1 MSHTFIHRL
10 NTGHIALT
18 PDSILDIL
26 FFLSQPIKR
35 RIPDTFFLLSPLL
48 YAGGGK
54 INLSC
59 ANQSPNTRY
68 VTVSAFCLSF
78 CIFCISP
85 YQELYIA
92 RVCHLNVS
100 KYTVEPK
107 MPNESAGRE
116 ALHTV
121 ETGARGDVNNYCSAP
136 RRGAAAGDPGSLA
149 PGARQ
154 LCGSVGI
161 MGP

>member
-1 MSHTFIHRL
+1 M
-10 NTGHIALT
+10 
-18 PDSILDIL
+18 
-26 FFLSQPIKR
+26 
-35 RIPDTFFLLSPLL
+35 

-107 MPNESAGRE
+107 MPNESGGRE

-121 ETGARGDVNNYCSAP
+121 QRRLELGVMLDVHNYCSAQ
-136 RRGAAAGDPGSLA
+136 RRAAAAGDPGSLA
-149 PGARQ
+149 PGAGKVVAVTRSPAAVWVS
-154 LCGSVGI
+154 GDHGAI
-161 MGP
+161 GWEHGAF